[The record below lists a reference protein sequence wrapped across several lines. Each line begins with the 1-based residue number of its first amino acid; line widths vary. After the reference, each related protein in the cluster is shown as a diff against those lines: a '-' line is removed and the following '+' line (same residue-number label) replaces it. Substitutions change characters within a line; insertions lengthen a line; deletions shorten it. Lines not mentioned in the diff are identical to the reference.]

1 MSGKPIKL
9 ADSVPRGRILAYIRA
24 STSKQIASPDVQ
36 KGLITEYATRLG
48 LTIDGFY
55 VDPATTSKFDLFD
68 RPAGKRLIVDLR
80 PGDMLIVAK
89 LDRLS
94 RSYLEFATT
103 LSILEKRQI
112 TLHVVD
118 MPGGVFDPANPI
130 SMLLIQILVSFANFE
145 RTMIR
150 TRTREAL
157 HALKER
163 GEKYCRWAEY
173 GWRWEKR
180 LDPRLKKT
188 INVKVPDES
197 ERAILRRVVELRDA
211 GQSLDQIR
219 QHLSYVMKVRT
230 RMGGEWTT
238 ARIASLF
245 DQGMR
250 LMAETAARTTN
261 SAVALDN
268 DETEYDGL
276 NNLENESDD

>member
-1 MSGKPIKL
+1 MKGKPIKL
-9 ADSVPRGRILAYIRA
+9 ADSVPRGRILAYVRA
-24 STSKQIASPDVQ
+24 STSKQVASPDVQ

-68 RPAGKRLIVDLR
+68 RPAGNRLLVDLR
-80 PGDMLIVAK
+80 PGDVLIVAK

-103 LSILEKRQI
+103 LNTLEKRQI

-118 MPGGVFDPANPI
+118 MPGGVFDPTNPI

-145 RTMIR
+145 RTMIK

-157 HALKER
+157 HAIKER

-180 LDPRLKKT
+180 LDPRLKKLV
-188 INVKVPDES
+188 NVKVPDAN
-197 ERAILRRVVELRDA
+197 ERAVMAKCVELKAAGLSRDK
-211 GQSLDQIR
+211 IR
-219 QHLSYVMKVRT
+219 QRLNYELKLRT
-230 RMGGEWTT
+230 RLGGHWTNS
-238 ARIASLF
+238 RIDFLVQ
-245 DQGMR
+245 QGLR
-250 LMAETAARTTN
+250 LMI
-261 SAVALDN
+261 
-268 DETEYDGL
+268 ETESGTSLTLPELDGKDEYED
-276 NNLENESDD
+276 LEHGEQRND